1 MFSKYVEDISSTTCL
16 ELSSEDISTLRSTC
30 VLSEHA
36 EGRKHERYAER
47 MQEFLRSLTTTND
60 CLAVKNT
67 RYLLLIGSKQV
78 EISSS
83 YRVIHV
89 TENRRDVAR
98 CYHETQPLPYDA
110 IQAVTGMLAMGVASL
125 R

>member
-36 EGRKHERYAER
+36 EGRYAER

-98 CYHETQPLPYDA
+98 CYHETQPLPFYA
-110 IQAVTGMLAMGVASL
+110 IQAVTGMLAIGVASL